1 MTSLNRLAHQA
12 LALALLAA
20 VLLAGYVFIVDPLA
34 ARYTNARDQI
44 AEQRILLG
52 RLSLAA
58 DQQGLTRTLG
68 QRDEASASEPV
79 FLSGGSDAVKVAS
92 LQSLLA
98 GVAEAEGVTLK
109 STRAAEP
116 REREAIRFVGVE
128 AHVTA
133 TVEQLQRML
142 LTLEAQRPH
151 IFVESLHIAPLAAS
165 RPDTGADEAG
175 LDVRLAIHGA
185 AERTKG

>member
-1 MTSLNRLAHQA
+1 MSSLNRFASRA
-12 LALALLAA
+12 LAFAMLGA
-20 VLLAGYVFIVDPLA
+20 VLMAGYVFIVDPLA

-52 RLSLAA
+52 RLSHAA
-58 DQQGLTRTLG
+58 GQDGAASTLG
-68 QRDEASASEPV
+68 QRRDASAAEPV
-79 FLSGGSDAVKVAS
+79 FLSGGSDAVKVAG

-98 GVAEAEGVTLK
+98 RVAEAEGVTLK
-109 STRAAEP
+109 STRADEP

-128 AHVTA
+128 AQVTA

-142 LTLEAQRPH
+142 LALEAQRPH
-151 IFVESLHIAPLAAS
+151 IFVESLHITPLAAL
-165 RPDTGADEAG
+165 RPDAGANDAG
-175 LDVRLAIHGA
+175 LDVRLTIHGA